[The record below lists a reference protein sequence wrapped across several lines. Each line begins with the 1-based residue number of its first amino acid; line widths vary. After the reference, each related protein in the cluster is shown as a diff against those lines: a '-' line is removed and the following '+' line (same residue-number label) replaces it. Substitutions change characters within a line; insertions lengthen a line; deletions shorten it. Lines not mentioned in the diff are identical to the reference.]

1 YRPSRGDDARVREGL
16 ARLANEAAEMLE
28 ISVRMQPAEFE
39 NCGDYVGEDYGI
51 TTPAAIDAI
60 QLVARTE
67 GILLDPVYVGK
78 AMSGVIADVCRGA
91 IPGDT
96 SLIFLH
102 TGGTPALFAYQREL
116 AEHVS
121 CQ

>member
-1 YRPSRGDDARVREGL
+1 
-16 ARLANEAAEMLE
+16 ANEAAEMLGLPTRLEPEE
-28 ISVRMQPAEFE
+28 IE

-51 TTPAAIDAI
+51 TTPAAIEAI
-60 QLVARTE
+60 QLVASTE

-78 AMSGVIADVCRGA
+78 AMSGVIADIRRGA
-91 IPGDT
+91 IPAT
-96 SLIFLH
+96 SSLIFLH

-121 CQ
+121 CRVRLVEDPSRGVL